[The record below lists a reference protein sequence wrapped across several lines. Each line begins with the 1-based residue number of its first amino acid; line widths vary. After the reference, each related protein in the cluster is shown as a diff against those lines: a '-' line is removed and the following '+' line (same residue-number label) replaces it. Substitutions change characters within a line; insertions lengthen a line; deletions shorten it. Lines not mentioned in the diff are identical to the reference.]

1 MDDRSRGQHDVGGA
15 EPEAAS
21 SEQRTIGAGP
31 AAHDPVHEIKASAV
45 WERAMKKMQRTPE
58 WTESLGK
65 LLQPQERGKVQY
77 KLLEETLKDL
87 VATREI
93 RDRRQKVW
101 IQIRDTTLATMK
113 AIGDL
118 GTAVTALNPYAAL
131 AWGTV
136 QFLITTAINATSVG
150 KLFWENIRDMAILVS
165 KYQTCELVYLSSA
178 GIVDTRQDLEAILE
192 RLYTALLTF
201 QVHLVLYARSG
212 FKWLKSFTLH
222 AQREPQKL
230 LDDIVQCEKDL
241 NQQLA
246 VSNGEIAAATYDQVV
261 RIPTSLKT
269 YLDQLQEEVRIV
281 STGLECISKVVTSE
295 LRLKVLQWVS
305 PILTGDS
312 HTRAGSM
319 ISSGTT
325 DWILANKLYRE
336 WVTADS
342 NTALWLHGSMGT
354 GKSCVTYTAIEDRK
368 KICSASGSKFA
379 LAYFYFDGATKS
391 VGGRY
396 EMTTPNIFACLL
408 KQIIAKANSEKLP
421 EPLLELYEN
430 EAHERSGPSE
440 NDCLKLLSEL
450 CKCLSTVT
458 FMFDG
463 LDECPPVMQRNF
475 LEKLRSIFDT
485 SEATVKLFI
494 ASRKEGDIPDML
506 KHWFTDIDITRW
518 TKEAIDEMIQ
528 TEVLSSSKSTALRS
542 RYYNRE
548 GKDQSQ
554 EVIKALQ
561 KYADKM
567 FRWVRMALD
576 YLHDSES
583 FGEMAAR
590 LGELKGLPGLFQL
603 YDAIYRKMTSG
614 EFEAGRR
621 KAKAIET
628 TLNFLLHGIPSKRLV
643 YDFMT
648 VIVEGCD
655 FNEIRTEQEYTTAV
669 IAKLCPSFIVLDADG
684 DGSGGKSN
692 RKAEVD
698 PIVLVADGN
707 GLGGKGNRTVEADL
721 TGSRTP
727 KRQPALR
734 FAHFSVKE
742 YLLARHSETYS
753 QRAGNAR
760 LASICMGVFND
771 YDTSFQDQVPS
782 FLVYCT
788 ARWAEH
794 IRMEVE
800 ARDHAEQTQRQISE
814 STLSRY
820 QQVYAKFLPLVGPCD
835 GFLAWHKYFGGDTRR
850 FGNNMTCLAYARSP
864 TTIFTRI
871 LLKQDLSLATISTDD
886 LRETFIKLRHRKSAY
901 LTKSFYPIFFAIHLG
916 RFEAVEWILKNSGP
930 EAMMKMRATQAF
942 KDFVSFSF
950 NYRITSYLFNGFEEW
965 FEFESLVRLIEHLLD
980 NGAILSLGDT
990 VRAFRFQH
998 RFHCDAIWRVAC
1010 KRGIMFSV
1018 DENGFTLVDHLLDK
1032 NSTYDQRLAPKIID
1046 HFIEQGYA
1054 DIHRL
1059 SIWLLRA
1066 ARDLTPNLVTF
1077 LVEKGADPLAKD
1089 LEGNDSIKIARC
1101 RLDSVREILTKPSS
1115 VNTYAQDIYEER
1127 FNSTSIVQYLE
1138 PDHLQ
1143 PDVPTVHMVVC
1154 DGCKMAS
1161 WSLHQFL
1168 SKLTA
1173 IVPHNW
1179 CASQMRAL

>member
-1 MDDRSRGQHDVGGA
+1 
-15 EPEAAS
+15 
-21 SEQRTIGAGP
+21 
-31 AAHDPVHEIKASAV
+31 
-45 WERAMKKMQRTPE
+45 
-58 WTESLGK
+58 
-65 LLQPQERGKVQY
+65 
-77 KLLEETLKDL
+77 
-87 VATREI
+87 
-93 RDRRQKVW
+93 
-101 IQIRDTTLATMK
+101 MK

-131 AWGTV
+131 AWGSI

-178 GIVDTRQDLEAILE
+178 GILHTRQDLEAILE

-230 LDDIVQCEKDL
+230 FDDIIQCEKDL

-269 YLDQLQEEVRIV
+269 YLDHLQEEVRIA

-295 LRLKVLQWVS
+295 LRLKVLQWIS

-312 HTRAGSM
+312 HTRAGRT
-319 ISSGTT
+319 ISPGTT
-325 DWILANKLYRE
+325 DWILANKMYEE
-336 WVTADS
+336 WVTVDS

-354 GKSCVTYTAIEDRK
+354 GKSCATYTAIEDRR
-368 KICSASGSKFA
+368 KICSASGSRFA
-379 LAYFYFDGATKS
+379 LAYFYFDGATRSK
-391 VGGRY
+391 GERY
-396 EMTTPNIFACLL
+396 EMTTSNIFACLL

-421 EPLLELYEN
+421 EPLLKLYNN

-440 NDCLKLLSEL
+440 DDCLKLLSEL

-463 LDECPPVMQRNF
+463 LDECPPAMQRDF
-475 LEKLRSIFDT
+475 LEKLRSIFNT

-506 KHWFTDIDITRW
+506 KWWFADIDITQW
-518 TKEAIDEMIQ
+518 TKEAIAEMIQ
-528 TEVLSSSKSTALRS
+528 TEVLTSSKSPALRS
-542 RYYNRE
+542 RYYSRE
-548 GKDQSQ
+548 GKNQSR
-554 EVIKALQ
+554 EVIKVLQ

-603 YDAIYRKMTSG
+603 YDAMYRKMTSG

-628 TLNFLLHGIPSKRLV
+628 TLNFLLHGIPSRHSRPDL
-643 YDFMT
+643 MT

-655 FNEIRTEQEYTTAV
+655 FNEIGTEQEYTTAV
-669 IAKLCPSFIVLDADG
+669 LAKLCQSFIVLDADG

-698 PIVLVADGN
+698 PIVFESDGD
-707 GLGGKGNRTVEADL
+707 GLGGKSNRKAEADL
-721 TGSRTP
+721 AGSRTP
-727 KRQPALR
+727 KRKPALR
-734 FAHFSVKE
+734 FAHFSVME

-753 QRAGNAR
+753 RRAGNAH
-760 LASICMGVFND
+760 LASICMGIFND
-771 YDTSFQDQVPS
+771 YDTSFQYQVPS
-782 FLVYCT
+782 FLLYC
-788 ARWAEH
+788 AERWVEH
-794 IRMEVE
+794 IRKEVM

-814 STLSRY
+814 TTLSRY
-820 QQVYAKFLPLVGPCD
+820 QKDYAKFLPLVGPCG
-835 GFLAWHKYFGGDTRR
+835 GFLAWHKYSRGGTRGFNNNITR
-850 FGNNMTCLAYARSP
+850 FAYARPP
-864 TTIFTRI
+864 TTIFARI
-871 LLKQDLSLATISTDD
+871 LLEQDLSLAMIDTED
-886 LRETFIKLRHRKSAY
+886 LRETCTVLRNRLKSKSDIKLS
-901 LTKSFYPIFFAIHLG
+901 YPISFAVLFG
-916 RFEAVEWILKNSGP
+916 RYEALKWILETSGP
-930 EAMMKMRATQAF
+930 KVMMKMRAAQAF
-942 KDFVSFSF
+942 EDFISFLLDYQMPSF
-950 NYRITSYLFNGFEEW
+950 LFDEIKEW
-965 FEFESLVRLIEHLLD
+965 IEFESLVRLIEYLLD
-980 NGAILSLGDT
+980 NGAILSLCDI
-990 VRAFRFQH
+990 VRALGFQY
-998 RFHCDAIWRVAC
+998 RFHCRAILQVAH
-1010 KRGIMFSV
+1010 KKGIMFTV
-1018 DENGFTLVDHLLDK
+1018 DENGLTVVDHLLDK
-1032 NSTYDQRLAPKIID
+1032 NSTHDEDLISEIIEL
-1046 HFIEQGYA
+1046 FIRHGYA

-1066 ARDLTPNLVTF
+1066 ARDLTRNIVTF

-1089 LEGNDSIKIARC
+1089 LEGNDSINIARR
-1101 RLDSVREILTKPSS
+1101 RLDSVREILTKPLSEDA
-1115 VNTYAQDIYEER
+1115 NAYDLYDER
-1127 FNSTSIVQYLE
+1127 FSSTSIVQYLE
-1138 PDHLQ
+1138 PDHVQ
-1143 PDVPTVHMVVC
+1143 PDVPTVHMCTC

-1161 WSLHQFL
+1161 WSFYQILP
-1168 SKLTA
+1168 KLTA